1 MHFKARGFSPVFSSP
16 FQLLM
21 IEACRDLFLD
31 AQTNIKGASPHTVKA
46 YAEDLRQFGDFAA
59 AAGITDI
66 HAVDAPLLRSYL
78 AAMQT
83 QNLARASRARKTA
96 TLRSFFSHLARH
108 GHIKRSPAVGLRS
121 VKLEQRLPKFL
132 RSDEIDALLAAPD
145 LTKPLGLRDRALL
158 ETLYASGMRAG
169 ELVTLSVADVNYDE
183 GVIRVV
189 GKGNKERVTLLGRSA
204 VFALQ
209 RYVRKGRPAL
219 LMQATQD
226 DGALFVNRYGKRIS
240 DRGVRK
246 LFDRYCAEASA
257 HLKITPHVL
266 RHTFA
271 THLLSNGADL
281 RVIQELLGH
290 ASVATTQMYTHVTT
304 ERLQEVYAQAHPRA
318 KREVERGSIEERA
331 RK

>member
-1 MHFKARGFSPVFSSP
+1 M
-16 FQLLM
+16 M
-21 IEACRDLFLD
+21 EACRDLFLE
-31 AQTNIKGASPHTVKA
+31 AQANVKGASPHTVKA
-46 YAEDLRQFGDFAA
+46 YAEDLRQFGEFAA
-59 AAGITDI
+59 AQGVTDI
-66 HAVDAPLLRSYL
+66 YAVDAALLRAYL
-78 AAMQT
+78 AAMQA

-96 TLRSFFSHLARH
+96 ALRSFFSHLARH
-108 GHIKRSPAVGLRS
+108 GYIPRSPAIGLRS
-121 VKLEQRLPKFL
+121 VKQEQRLPKFL

-169 ELVTLSVADVNYDE
+169 EMVTLSVTDIDYDE

-189 GKGNKERVTLLGRSA
+189 GKGDKERVTLLGRQA

-209 RYVRKGRPAL
+209 RYLRKGRPAL
-219 LMQATQD
+219 LMQAAED

-240 DRGVRK
+240 DRGIRK
-246 LFDRYCAEASA
+246 LFDKYCAEAST

-281 RVIQELLGH
+281 RLIQELLGH

-318 KREVERGSIEERA
+318 KKI
-331 RK
+331 

>member
-1 MHFKARGFSPVFSSP
+1 
-16 FQLLM
+16 M
-21 IEACRDLFLD
+21 IEACRDLFLE
-31 AQTNIKGASPHTVKA
+31 AQATVRGASPHTVKA
-46 YAEDLRQFGDFAA
+46 YAEDLRQFAEFAA
-59 AAGITDI
+59 AQGVTDI
-66 HAVDAPLLRSYL
+66 HAVDPGLLRSYL
-78 AAMQT
+78 AAMQA

-96 TLRSFFSHLARH
+96 ALRSFFSHLARH
-108 GHIKRSPAVGLRS
+108 GHISHSPAIGLRS
-121 VKLEQRLPKFL
+121 VKQEHRLPKFL

-145 LTKPLGLRDRALL
+145 LTKPLGLRDKALL

-169 ELVTLSVADVNYDE
+169 ELVTLSLGDINYDE

-189 GKGNKERVTLLGRSA
+189 GKGNKERVTLLGRHA

-219 LMQATQD
+219 LLLADQD

-240 DRGVRK
+240 DRGIRK
-246 LFDRYCAEASA
+246 LFDKYCAEASA

-281 RVIQELLGH
+281 RLIQELLGH

-318 KREVERGSIEERA
+318 KREEEQT
-331 RK
+331 